1 MMITR
6 SLLFAATV
14 VVVGSGLVGAAA
26 NISSSPDPKSKGRQI
41 AEESERRNLGFGDT
55 KAAMKMIL
63 ESAHKEI
70 SVRELRMSTLEQ
82 PAADIGDSSL
92 IVFDQ
97 PTDVAGTALLTHA
110 KILDPDDQWIY
121 IPSVSRI
128 KRISSANRS
137 GPFLGSEFAYEDFS
151 TLELGKYEYTWLRD
165 ERCPKP
171 SDALE
176 CHVVERRPLYENSGY
191 LRQIAWFDRKE
202 FQLRTVAFHNR
213 QDALLKTLTLADYRQ
228 YLGKYWRAHDL
239 YMRNHVSG
247 RATRV
252 QWLNFAFKTGL
263 TQAAFDPDAL
273 ARMR

>member
-1 MMITR
+1 MLTR
-6 SLLFAATV
+6 SFLFAAAV
-14 VVVGSGLVGAAA
+14 VAAGSGMAAVA
-26 NISSSPDPKSKGRQI
+26 GDISLSADPKIKGRQI
-41 AEESERRNLGFGDT
+41 AEESERRNVGFGDT
-55 KAAMKMIL
+55 QAVMKMVL
-63 ESAHKEI
+63 ESAQKEV

-82 PAADIGDSSL
+82 PAADVGDSSL
-92 IVFDQ
+92 IVFDR

-121 IPSVSRI
+121 IPAVSRI

-151 TLELGKYEYTWLRD
+151 TLEVGKYQYLWLRD

-171 SDALE
+171 NDGLE

-202 FQLRTVAFHNR
+202 YQVRTVAFYNR

-239 YMRNHVSG
+239 YMQNHVSG

-252 QWLNFAFKTGL
+252 RWLNFAFKTGL

-273 ARMR
+273 TRMR

>member
-6 SLLFAATV
+6 SFLFAATIMAI
-14 VVVGSGLVGAAA
+14 GSGLVGASE
-26 NISSSPDPKSKGRQI
+26 NFSPSSDPKIKGRQI

-55 KAAMKMIL
+55 KAAMKMVL
-63 ESAHKEI
+63 ESAQKEI

-82 PAADIGDSSL
+82 PAADMGDSSL
-92 IVFDQ
+92 IVFDR

-110 KILDPDDQWIY
+110 KILEPDDQWIY

-151 TLELGKYEYTWLRD
+151 TLELAKYEYKWLRE

-171 SDALE
+171 NDALD
-176 CHVVERRPLYENSGY
+176 CYVVERRPLYENSGY

-202 FQLRTVAFHNR
+202 FQLRTVSFYNR

-239 YMRNHVSG
+239 YMQNHVSG

-252 QWLNFAFKTGL
+252 QWQGFSFKTGL
-263 TQAAFDPDAL
+263 TQAAFDPDSL

>member
-1 MMITR
+1 MFPR
-6 SLLFAATV
+6 SFLFAV
-14 VVVGSGLVGAAA
+14 VVFAAGSGMAAA
-26 NISSSPDPKSKGRQI
+26 TQSISLSADPKIKGRQI
-41 AEESERRNLGFGDT
+41 AKESERRNLDFGDT
-55 KAAMKMIL
+55 QASMKMIL
-63 ESAHKEI
+63 ESAQKEV

-82 PAADIGDSSL
+82 PAEDVGDWSL
-92 IVFDQ
+92 IVFDR
-97 PTDVAGTALLTHA
+97 PSDVAGTALLTHA

-137 GPFLGSEFAYEDFS
+137 GPFLGSEFAYEDFT
-151 TLELGKYEYTWLRD
+151 TLEVAKYEYRWIRD

-171 SDALE
+171 NDDLE

-191 LRQIAWFDRKE
+191 LRQITWFDRKE
-202 FQLRTVAFHNR
+202 FQLRTVAFYNR

-228 YLGKYWRAHDL
+228 YLGRYWRAHNL
-239 YMRNHVSG
+239 YMQNHISG

-273 ARMR
+273 SRIR